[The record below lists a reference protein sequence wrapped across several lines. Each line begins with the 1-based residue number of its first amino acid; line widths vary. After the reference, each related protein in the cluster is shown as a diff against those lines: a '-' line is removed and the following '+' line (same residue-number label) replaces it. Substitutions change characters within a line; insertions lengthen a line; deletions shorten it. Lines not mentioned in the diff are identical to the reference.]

1 MRDVCHL
8 VSEEI
13 VEYKHLLGLTE
24 YVQGNALVELSQKMA
39 RIHNLAAEKIAKE
52 KNISLKEARH
62 LFSIMVRTGW
72 RFQSN
77 LPDLGCQVVITENGN
92 MFLGQTVC
100 ILGGDG
106 DEPAP
111 SLSEQELNS
120 YLDEDY
126 PFLERVE
133 AFMKAENL
141 KGKKVVRQAG
151 SYHETFI
158 QVGYLLDTESTAF
171 AVEKYYE
178 YRDIFDDPVSSAY
191 KAGRK
196 EEES

>member
-1 MRDVCHL
+1 MRDIYYL
-8 VSEEI
+8 VSKEV
-13 VEYKHLLGLTE
+13 VEYEHLLGLIE
-24 YVQGNALVELSQKMA
+24 YAQGNALVELSRKMA
-39 RIHNLAAEKIAKE
+39 RVHNLAAEKIAKE
-52 KNISLKEARH
+52 KNIPLKEARY
-62 LFSIMVRTGW
+62 LFSILVRTGW
-72 RFQSN
+72 SFHSN
-77 LPDLGCQVVITENGN
+77 LPDLGCQEVITEEGN

-100 ILGGDG
+100 ILGGDE

-126 PFLERVE
+126 PFLEKVE

-158 QVGYLLDTESTAF
+158 QVGYLLDTESTAK

-178 YRDIFDDPVSSAY
+178 YRSML
-191 KAGRK
+191 
-196 EEES
+196 

>member
-1 MRDVCHL
+1 MRDVYYL
-8 VSEEI
+8 VSKEV
-13 VEYKHLLGLTE
+13 VEYEHLLGLTK
-24 YVQGNALVELSQKMA
+24 YVQGNALVELSQEMA

-52 KNISLKEARH
+52 KNISLKEARY
-62 LFSIMVRTGW
+62 LFSILVRTGW
-72 RFQSN
+72 SFHSN
-77 LPDLGCQVVITENGN
+77 LPDLDCQVIITEKGN

-100 ILGGDG
+100 ILGGDE

-126 PFLERVE
+126 PFIQGVE

-171 AVEKYYE
+171 VVEKYYE
-178 YRDIFDDPVSSAY
+178 YRDIFDNPVFSAL
-191 KAGRK
+191 
-196 EEES
+196 

>member
-1 MRDVCHL
+1 MRDVYHL
-8 VSEEI
+8 VSEEV
-13 VEYKHLLGLTE
+13 VEYEHLLGLTE
-24 YVQGNALVELSQKMA
+24 YVRGNALVELSQKMA

-52 KNISLKEARH
+52 KNISPKEARN
-62 LFSIMVRTGW
+62 LFSIVIRTGW
-72 RFQSN
+72 SFHSS
-77 LPDLGCQVVITENGN
+77 LPDLGCQVIITEKGN

-126 PFLERVE
+126 PFLQRVE
-133 AFMKAENL
+133 AFMKAETL
-141 KGKKVVRQAG
+141 QGKKVVQQAG
-151 SYHETFI
+151 SYHEIFI
-158 QVGYLLDTESTAF
+158 QVGYLLDTDSTAK

-178 YRDIFDDPVSSAY
+178 YR
-191 KAGRK
+191 
-196 EEES
+196 